1 QKQHAETVGPMQ
13 LAAVDGNVL
22 LSRAWVAGDHQPG
35 RDVSAPVVL
44 VVSGE
49 RKQPLEVHVPMDDL
63 VRRRRGRLPPW
74 NRITRGLLKTGK
86 NLPRLDPH
94 GLGHPATVGNQPG
107 DDRNRM
113 SAGTWK
119 YGGAQ
124 SVETLGDGR
133 QVEAQANARLDHH
146 QPIARREMIEP
157 VPQRTDR
164 L

>member
-1 QKQHAETVGPMQ
+1 
-13 LAAVDGNVL
+13 
-22 LSRAWVAGDHQPG
+22 
-35 RDVSAPVVL
+35 
-44 VVSGE
+44 
-49 RKQPLEVHVPMDDL
+49 
-63 VRRRRGRLPPW
+63 
-74 NRITRGLLKTGK
+74 
-86 NLPRLDPH
+86 

-164 L
+164 LRRVIAVGARGFEVPRRLERCANLGHTHLDANACAEMYHCREAGPTHGGASWLA